1 MRSKHLR
8 EVPTDGTPKQEEEDY
23 YLPPRKVV
31 HPSENGKWTHIFYLT
46 LLWLF
51 ILLVVGLTVWGMR
64 YT

>member
-8 EVPTDGTPKQEEEDY
+8 EVQADDTTMQEDEDY

-64 YT
+64 YN